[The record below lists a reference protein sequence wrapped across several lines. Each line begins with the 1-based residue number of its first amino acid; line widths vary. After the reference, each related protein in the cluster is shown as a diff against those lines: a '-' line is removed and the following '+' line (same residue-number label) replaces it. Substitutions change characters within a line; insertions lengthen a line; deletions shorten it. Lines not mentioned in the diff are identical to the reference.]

1 MKIENTDVYGWAAA
15 IKRAMRN
22 PKESW
27 SKSDSTFD
35 PEARDFASWRLRA
48 GCGLTDIQC
57 LEYPLLG
64 PKDLHLAQSLIKAG
78 TDHSKFMRQIIVWSD
93 WTMPIM
99 LWSEIDTYKVGTVR
113 NSCSTMHKLGSRE
126 LTRDDF
132 QDGDVDEYTLATL
145 NSLGIRSREDRS
157 DFSLVREMKKILP
170 GSYLLKATMTFSYQ
184 VLRNMWYGR
193 RAHRLTEWSGPGGI
207 CEWIKSLPYG
217 IELIVCAE

>member
-1 MKIENTDVYGWAAA
+1 
-15 IKRAMRN
+15 MRN

-27 SKSDSTFD
+27 NKTDSAFFPFTN
-35 PEARDFASWRLRA
+35 PSSWATELGINGRNIR
-48 GCGLTDIQC
+48 CP
-57 LEYPLLG
+57 EYPILG
-64 PKDLHLAQSLIKAG
+64 PKDLHLAQSLIKGG
-78 TDHSKFMRQIIVWSD
+78 TDHSKFIRQIIVWSD

-145 NSLGIRSREDRS
+145 NALGLKSRENRS
-157 DFSLVREMKKILP
+157 DFSVVREMKKILP
-170 GSYLLKATMTFSYQ
+170 GSYLLKATMTFSYA
-184 VLRNMWYGR
+184 VCRNMYYGR

-207 CEWIKSLPYG
+207 CEWIRSLPYG
-217 IELIVCAE
+217 MELIVCAE